1 MKSLLVAL
9 WLCCLVSWAPTTEA
23 QVDLSK
29 LSRLGQTCLQL
40 AVKAFN
46 TNRKYIFTVASV
58 EEKVIFEEKYVDLL
72 FDLKETKCLTKDIQP
87 DTLELNNCGVQKHA
101 KTTKCRACYTRSTED
116 DVPSMESMKCTG
128 RKTRSKQELPPPCEM
143 PKEHQPGKYSI
154 AASHQLFHVAP
165 PLVLVLEDPPLVYI
179 EPRLGYEE
187 PPLVLVPED
196 PPLVHIEPRAR
207 A

>member
-58 EEKVIFEEKYVDLL
+58 EEKVIVVEEEEYVDLL
-72 FDLKETKCLTKDIQP
+72 FDLKETNCLTRDIQP
-87 DTLELNNCGVQKHA
+87 DTLEPNNCGVQKQA
-101 KTTKCRACYTRSTED
+101 N
-116 DVPSMESMKCTG
+116 P
-128 RKTRSKQELPPPCEM
+128 SKQALPPCEI
-143 PKEHQPGKYSI
+143 PEVSVLHYNPGSFGISYILQEPTLSETFHETVYIKNHKPVPDEDLPAF
-154 AASHQLFHVAP
+154 AASPTTYGH
-165 PLVLVLEDPPLVYI
+165 
-179 EPRLGYEE
+179 R
-187 PPLVLVPED
+187 
-196 PPLVHIEPRAR
+196 
-207 A
+207 

>member
-58 EEKVIFEEKYVDLL
+58 EEKVIVVEEEEYVDLL
-72 FDLKETKCLTKDIQP
+72 FDLKETNCLTRDIQP
-87 DTLELNNCGVQKHA
+87 DTLEPNNCGVQKQA
-101 KTTKCRACYTRSTED
+101 RATKCRACYTRSTED

-128 RKTRSKQELPPPCEM
+128 RKNPSKQALPPCEI
-143 PKEHQPGKYSI
+143 PEVSVLHYNPGSFGISYILQEPTLSETFHETVYIKNHKPVPDEDLPAF
-154 AASHQLFHVAP
+154 AASPTTYGH
-165 PLVLVLEDPPLVYI
+165 
-179 EPRLGYEE
+179 R
-187 PPLVLVPED
+187 
-196 PPLVHIEPRAR
+196 
-207 A
+207 